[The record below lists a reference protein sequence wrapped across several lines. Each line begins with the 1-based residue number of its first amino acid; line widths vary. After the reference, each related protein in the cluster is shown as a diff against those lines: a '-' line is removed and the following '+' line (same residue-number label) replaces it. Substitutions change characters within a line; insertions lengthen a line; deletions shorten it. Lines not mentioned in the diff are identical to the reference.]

1 MRMHKGLYDCCGCTA
16 CENICP
22 KHAITMQPDLLGFL
36 YPRIDD
42 KKCIDC
48 GLCEKICSFSINY
61 KQKCHC
67 ENQIVFAVRSR
78 KKENLLKSQS
88 GAAFFEF
95 AKSFIK
101 LGGIVYGASL
111 DTDFVVKHIRVDT
124 IAGLERLRL
133 SKYTQSQL
141 ETIFQQVKKD
151 LQNGIKVLFSGT
163 PCQIAGLN
171 SFISEKLRSLLTTID
186 VICHGVPSPS
196 VWQEYIKYIGN
207 KYGKIRCCIFRDK
220 KFGWASHFESF
231 IFCNGKT
238 MSTRIFR
245 DLFYNHLILRYSCY
259 KCPFTNLE
267 RVGDI
272 TIGDFWGWSNIST
285 EFNDNLGVSLVF
297 INTERGQFLFNST
310 KPHILYIKSNVIN
323 CLQPQL
329 QYPAPKHPKREQF
342 EIDFNQRG
350 FQYVA
355 KQYGVIGF
363 QYHLRRLLK
372 NFVTLCDKVKWHIKI
387 HY

>member
-1 MRMHKGLYDCCGCTA
+1 
-16 CENICP
+16 
-22 KHAITMQPDLLGFL
+22 
-36 YPRIDD
+36 
-42 KKCIDC
+42 
-48 GLCEKICSFSINY
+48 
-61 KQKCHC
+61 
-67 ENQIVFAVRSR
+67 
-78 KKENLLKSQS
+78 
-88 GAAFFEF
+88 
-95 AKSFIK
+95 
-101 LGGIVYGASL
+101 
-111 DTDFVVKHIRVDT
+111 
-124 IAGLERLRL
+124 
-133 SKYTQSQL
+133 
-141 ETIFQQVKKD
+141 
-151 LQNGIKVLFSGT
+151 
-163 PCQIAGLN
+163 
-171 SFISEKLRSLLTTID
+171 
-186 VICHGVPSPS
+186 
-196 VWQEYIKYIGN
+196 
-207 KYGKIRCCIFRDK
+207 
-220 KFGWASHFESF
+220 
-231 IFCNGKT
+231 

-329 QYPAPKHPKREQF
+329 QYPAPKHPKRGQF

-355 KQYGVIGF
+355 KQCGVIGF

-387 HY
+387 HC